1 MFVTHLSLGDFRSYP
16 TAEVPLGPGVTVF
29 TGANGQGKTNL
40 VEAVE
45 FLATLGSHRVATE
58 APLVRAGAERAIVR
72 ARVQAGLDDT
82 RTLLLEVELIPGRA
96 NKASLNRS
104 PLRRPR
110 DLLGALRVVLFS
122 PEDLA
127 VVKGDPSERRRFID
141 ELVVARWPRLAGV
154 RADYDR
160 VLRQRSTL
168 LKSLSGRGPRGVT
181 ADVAATLDVWDG
193 QLAAFGA
200 EIVAARLTTLGE
212 LRPHLVEAYASIAP
226 TNNVAGVA
234 YKSSSLAPTQVEPG
248 AVPTVAELSMTLI
261 ERMLE
266 RRGEE
271 IARGLCLVGP
281 HRDDLT
287 LTLGDLPTKGYA
299 SHGESWSTALALR
312 LASFHLLRSDGIEPV
327 LILDDVFA
335 ELDETRRDRLAH
347 LVLGAEQVLITAA
360 VPADVPSALDGR
372 RFTVKAATV
381 EPVSAEPVSGV
392 VAEPVEAG
400 AEPFDK
406 LREHSVAEPFDKLR
420 EHPVA
425 EPFDKLREHSVAE
438 PFDKLREHSVAEPVE
453 AQGEHDD

>member
-1 MFVTHLSLGDFRSYP
+1 MFVTHLSLADFRSYP
-16 TAEVPLGPGVTVF
+16 LAEVPLQAGVTVF

-72 ARVQAGLDDT
+72 ARVQAGLDDS
-82 RTLLLEVELIPGRA
+82 RSLLLEIEVIPGRA

-110 DLLGALRVVLFS
+110 DLLGALRVVFFS

-160 VLRQRSTL
+160 VLKQRSTL
-168 LKSLSGRGPRGVT
+168 LKSLSGRGPRAVT
-181 ADVAATLDVWDG
+181 DDVAATLDVWDG

-200 EIVAARLTTLGE
+200 EIVAARLATLGQ

-226 TNNVAGVA
+226 TNNVAGVE
-234 YKSSSLAPTQVEPG
+234 YRSSSGVTDAMSPSELA
-248 AVPTVAELSMTLI
+248 ATLTA
-261 ERMLE
+261 RMLE
-266 RRGEE
+266 RRSEE
-271 IARGLCLVGP
+271 IARGVCLVGP
-281 HRDDLT
+281 HRDDLA

-312 LASFHLLRSDGIEPV
+312 LASFHLLRGDGVEPV

-335 ELDETRRDRLAH
+335 ELDETRRARLAA
-347 LVLGAEQVLITAA
+347 LIGDAEQVLITAA
-360 VPADVPSALDGR
+360 VAADVPATLVGP
-372 RFTVKAATV
+372 RFAVQAATI
-381 EPVSAEPVSGV
+381 EPLVDEAAAAVPMVDPDRAG
-392 VAEPVEAG
+392 EAG
-400 AEPFDK
+400 A
-406 LREHSVAEPFDKLR
+406 
-420 EHPVA
+420 
-425 EPFDKLREHSVAE
+425 
-438 PFDKLREHSVAEPVE
+438 
-453 AQGEHDD
+453 

>member
-1 MFVTHLSLGDFRSYP
+1 MFVTHLSLADFRSYSS
-16 TAEVPLGPGVTVF
+16 AEVPLEAGVTVF

-45 FLATLGSHRVATE
+45 FLATLGSHRVATD

-127 VVKGDPSERRRFID
+127 IVKGDPSERRRFID

-160 VLRQRSTL
+160 VLKQRSTL
-168 LKSLSGRGPRGVT
+168 LKSLSGRGPRAVT
-181 ADVAATLDVWDG
+181 EDVAATLDVWDG

-200 EIVAARLTTLGE
+200 ELVAARLTTLGE
-212 LRPHLVEAYASIAP
+212 LRPHLQAGYADIAP
-226 TNNVAGVA
+226 TNNLAGA
-234 YKSSSLAPTQVEPG
+234 EYKSSSLPS
-248 AVPTVAELSMTLI
+248 AVPEEPARNEPASRRVVPGVDEIAAQLI
-261 ERMLE
+261 EGMQQ
-266 RRGEE
+266 RRNEE

-281 HRDDLT
+281 HRDDIVF
-287 LTLGDLPTKGYA
+287 TLGDLPTKGYA

-312 LASFHLLRSDGIEPV
+312 LASFALLRADGVEPV

-335 ELDETRRDRLAH
+335 ELDETRRDRLAD
-347 LVLGAEQVLITAA
+347 LVGDAEQVLVTAA
-360 VPADVPSALDGR
+360 VAADVPARLAGR
-372 RFTVKAATV
+372 RFSVQGGQVTLPESLV
-381 EPVSAEPVSGV
+381 EPVETPVSRHEG
-392 VAEPVEAG
+392 P
-400 AEPFDK
+400 
-406 LREHSVAEPFDKLR
+406 R
-420 EHPVA
+420 
-425 EPFDKLREHSVAE
+425 
-438 PFDKLREHSVAEPVE
+438 
-453 AQGEHDD
+453 